1 RLTEAGGEARLFE
14 STALRA
20 IVRQSRGMPRR
31 ANILCHSALLFAFGR
46 SEPAVTLKVAQ
57 EAIAEMDERRPGLL
71 RRAALRRLPRW
82 TEWSWRRIVG
92 FGAAAAVPLVS
103 SALLFGSPASK
114 DSTVGAAQVAAA
126 TPPQAPMAAR
136 EPAAPAPAAPAPAA
150 EVAPEDPPPAAAAP
164 PAPVAVAAPAGSS
177 ASEPSRNAREDA
189 GDGEH
194 RTVSIPPGASIL
206 AVAHQLFGELADKRA
221 FLGEVRRLNP

>member
-1 RLTEAGGEARLFE
+1 
-14 STALRA
+14 LR
-20 IVRQSRGMPRR
+20 R
-31 ANILCHSALLFAFGR
+31 
-46 SEPAVTLKVAQ
+46 AQ

-114 DSTVGAAQVAAA
+114 DRPVGAAQVAAA
-126 TPPQAPMAAR
+126 TPPQAPIAAR
-136 EPAAPAPAAPAPAA
+136 EPGAPAPAGPAPAAPPPAA
-150 EVAPEDPPPAAAAP
+150 EVAPQDPPPAAAAP

-189 GDGEH
+189 GNGEH
-194 RTVSIPPGASIL
+194 RTVSIPPGAS
-206 AVAHQLFGELADKRA
+206 
-221 FLGEVRRLNP
+221 

>member
-1 RLTEAGGEARLFE
+1 
-14 STALRA
+14 
-20 IVRQSRGMPRR
+20 
-31 ANILCHSALLFAFGR
+31 
-46 SEPAVTLKVAQ
+46 
-57 EAIAEMDERRPGLL
+57 

-103 SALLFGSPASK
+103 SALLFGSPTSK
-114 DSTVGAAQVAAA
+114 DRTVGAAQVAAA

-136 EPAAPAPAAPAPAA
+136 EPAAPAPARPA
-150 EVAPEDPPPAAAAP
+150 PAAAAP

-177 ASEPSRNAREDA
+177 ASEPSTNAHEDA

-194 RTVSIPPGASIL
+194 RTVNIPPGASIL
-206 AVAHQLFGELADKRA
+206 AVARQLFGELADKRA
-221 FLGEVRRLNP
+221 FLGEVRRLNPEIHDVNVV